1 MWQENDKTYMQSNSN
16 MKKIFLALAMITV
29 FGTGKIFAQAQAEV
43 KETVAIIKTNLAE
56 SKEKIK
62 KYEWIETTTTFVKGE
77 EKSKKQNHCY
87 YGVDG
92 KLVKV
97 ETGGSTPQKKKGG
110 LRGKI
115 AGNKKEDMADYI
127 KKSVEKIQTYLP
139 PDAEKIQQLYAA
151 GKTSLHVLEPGKKI
165 KLDFIDY
172 NQKGDGLSVT
182 IDKVR
187 KIILAIDV
195 NTYIDDPDDKVI
207 FNIKY
212 NTLPDKTQYPETTSL
227 QADAKKVKIV
237 IGNSGYKKAAPQT

>member
-1 MWQENDKTYMQSNSN
+1 
-16 MKKIFLALAMITV
+16 MKKYFLALAGFMWCGTV
-29 FGTGKIFAQAQAEV
+29 QLFAQAQAEV
-43 KETVAIIKTNLAE
+43 KETVAIIKTNLVE
-56 SKEKIK
+56 SREKIK

-77 EKSKKQNHCY
+77 EKSKKQSQCY
-87 YGVDG
+87 YSVDG

-97 ETGGSTPQKKKGG
+97 ETGGSTQAKSKGG
-110 LRGKI
+110 LKGKI
-115 AGNKKEDMADYI
+115 AANKKEDMADYI
-127 KKSVEKIQTYLP
+127 QKSIEKIQTYLP

-165 KLDFIDY
+165 KLDFLDY
-172 NQKGDGLSVT
+172 NQQGDGLSVT
-182 IDKVR
+182 IDKVK

-195 NTYIDDPDDKVI
+195 NTYIDDPKDKVI

-227 QADAKKVKIV
+227 EANAKKVKVV